1 MFNWG
6 ITALRYCVGFCHTS
20 TWISHR
26 YVFSLYSCLQLLCA
40 KFKLR
45 DSDFGITCHSH
56 PLGRASR
63 LDSFLPGSKACLFIA
78 WSWDQTTRF
87 YMTFIKR
94 RPVNT
99 MGILSLGL
107 SLIHCPLLKSETKIM
122 TFPGGSVVTTLSSQY
137 RGPRFYPWSGN

>member
-6 ITALRYCVGFCHTS
+6 ITALRYCVCFCHTS

-26 YVFSLYSCLQLLCA
+26 YFFSLYSCLQLLCA

-45 DSDFGITCHSH
+45 DSDFGTTRHSH
-56 PLGRASR
+56 LLGRASG
-63 LDSFLPGSKACLFIA
+63 LDSFLPGSKACLFIT

-87 YMTFIKR
+87 YMTSIMR
-94 RPVNT
+94 GSVNI

-107 SLIHCPLLKSETKIM
+107 SLIHCTLLKFETKIM
-122 TFPGGSVVTTLSSQY
+122 TLPGGPVVTTLHSQY
-137 RGPRFYPWSGN
+137 RGPRFDPWSGN